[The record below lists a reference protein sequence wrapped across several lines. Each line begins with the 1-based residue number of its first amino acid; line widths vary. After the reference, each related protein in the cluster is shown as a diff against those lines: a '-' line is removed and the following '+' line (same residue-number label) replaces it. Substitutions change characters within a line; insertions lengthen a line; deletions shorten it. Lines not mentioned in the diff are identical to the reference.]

1 MDVTR
6 TAPLAWVP
14 EYPPRVR
21 VEWLI
26 AISRVLLAAGA
37 LLAVAI
43 RPADSPGG
51 LTQAY
56 ALGWYLIYSLLVL
69 ALVWTPVRFAAGW
82 GLALHGFDLAAFSL
96 FTFYTDAVSSPFFVY
111 FTFLVICGT
120 LRWRVPGAI
129 WTAVLTAGVYAASSA
144 YAFFVL
150 HIRPFAIDGFV
161 IRIVHLSVVAAL
173 VGYLGAHHYRF
184 QREIG
189 SLVSWPRRVPRDPR
203 ELVTE
208 LVAECSEVL
217 EAPRVLIV
225 WEDPDEGSINL
236 AWGAGAD
243 VSMAVEPEGTYG
255 SFVVS
260 GLERRTFQTEDASD
274 EKAATAHWS
283 GESFR
288 QRTGRPI
295 HFSLQSR
302 FEIHRVQTWSLD
314 GELIRGRLFAL
325 DKRQLRLD
333 DLIFG
338 DVVSRLVVSRLD
350 SLYLL
355 RRLGKGAALEERLRL
370 ARDIH
375 DSLLQTAAGSALQL
389 VAARRLLDRDP
400 EAARQRLEEVQNQI
414 EHGELEMRSF
424 IRRLR
429 PIGPNAGE
437 TPPAGLKDRLA
448 ELRRRLER
456 QWEISIRLHVPENTS
471 SWPGALADGVYRIV
485 QEGVLNAARHADPS
499 LISVDVMAEGE
510 TVTVRISDDGRG
522 FPFRGTYDL
531 DALNAMNQGPLT
543 IKERVAELQGALEL
557 RSSETGTDL
566 TIALPLTP
574 AAA

>member
-1 MDVTR
+1 MTR
-6 TAPLAWVP
+6 SAPLSWI
-14 EYPPRVR
+14 PPQVR

-26 AISRVLLAAGA
+26 AISRVLLASGA
-37 LLAVAI
+37 LFAMAI
-43 RPADSPGG
+43 SPANAPAG

-56 ALGWYLIYSLLVL
+56 ALGWYLVYSLLVL
-69 ALVWTPVRFAAGW
+69 ALVWTPVRFARGW
-82 GLALHGFDLAAFSL
+82 GLAQHGFDLAAFSL
-96 FTFYTDAVSSPFFVY
+96 FSFYTDAVSSPFFVY

-120 LRWRVPGAI
+120 LRWRVPGAV
-129 WTAVLTAGVYAASSA
+129 WTALLTALIYAASST
-144 YAFFVL
+144 YASFVL
-150 HIRPFAIDGFV
+150 QLRPFAFDSFV

-173 VGYLGAHHYRF
+173 VGYLGEHHYRF

-189 SLVSWPRRVPRDPR
+189 SLVGWPRRVPREPR

-225 WEDPDEGSINL
+225 WEDPDEGSINV
-236 AWGAGAD
+236 ACGAGTD
-243 VSMAVEPEGTYG
+243 VSVAVEPEGTFG

-260 GLERRTFQTEDASD
+260 ALDRRPFQTIDAAD
-274 EKAATAHWS
+274 DRAMTVHWS
-283 GESFR
+283 AGSFR
-288 QRTGRPI
+288 QRAGRPI
-295 HFSLQSR
+295 HPTLQTR
-302 FEIHRVQTWSLD
+302 FAIGRAQSWSLD

-325 DKRQLRLD
+325 DKGQMRLD
-333 DLIFG
+333 ELIFG

-355 RRLGKGAALEERLRL
+355 RRLGRSAALEERLRL

-389 VAARRLLDRDP
+389 LAARRLLDKDP

-414 EHGELEMRSF
+414 EHGELEMRTF

-429 PIGPNAGE
+429 PIAPDARE
-437 TPPAGLKDRLA
+437 APVGLNERLL
-448 ELRRRLER
+448 ELRRRVER
-456 QWEISIRLHVPENTS
+456 QWEISVRLHVPDDTA
-471 SWPGALADGVYRIV
+471 SWPDGLVDGVYRIV

-499 LISVDVMAEGE
+499 LITVDLTLEGE
-510 TVTVRISDDGRG
+510 RVKVQISDDGRG

-531 DALNAMNQGPLT
+531 DTLNAMNQGPLT

-557 RSSETGTDL
+557 RSSETGTEL
-566 TIALPLTP
+566 SIALPLAP
-574 AAA
+574 ASV